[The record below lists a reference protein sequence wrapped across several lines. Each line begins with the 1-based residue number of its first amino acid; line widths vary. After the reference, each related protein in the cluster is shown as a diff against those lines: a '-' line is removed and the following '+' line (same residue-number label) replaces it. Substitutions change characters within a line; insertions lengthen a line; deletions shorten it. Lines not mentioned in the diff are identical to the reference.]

1 MALTSEQNDRRALS
15 DSQLASAV
23 RGVQKHAGHGRRAG
37 RAWRSID
44 TATMWEY
51 GRRTWNWA
59 CVEGLKLIGVPRAVE
74 NLLFHTTATGRRMHR
89 AVWRP
94 LVGACCAAHRA
105 GRLGVRL
112 SFEQIAVML
121 GTSRR
126 TAARVVSEL
135 VAARLLRR
143 DHTYQCDD
151 GGTERVFD
159 VSVYSLGGRLLEHA
173 RGGLEPGEKG
183 SRWAAA
189 SRQRAKKERRERYL
203 GLWKAQRE
211 PRAPGFAAR
220 WLSGAALVVDSFGG
234 SDKVAPTPRKLGAM
248 NKGLPPLVKEQERE
262 GRLQL
267 ATPAP
272 LSATESGET
281 HEQASTPAAGHGRSD
296 GPTFAERY
304 QYSPGL
310 HGWALDGGT

>member
-1 MALTSEQNDRRALS
+1 MALTDDTNRRQLS

-37 RAWRSID
+37 REWRPLD
-44 TATMWEY
+44 TATMREY

-74 NLLFHTTATGRRMHR
+74 NLLFHETPTGRRMHR

-94 LVGACCAAHRA
+94 LVGACCAAYRS

-135 VAARLLRR
+135 VAARILRR
-143 DHTYQCDD
+143 DHTYLCDD

-159 VSVYSLGGRLLEHA
+159 VSVYAVGGRLLEYA

-183 SRWAAA
+183 GRWGAAA
-189 SRQRAKKERRERYL
+189 RQRAKNERRERYK
-203 GLWKAQRE
+203 GLWDAQRE
-211 PRAPGFAAR
+211 TRGPSFAQR
-220 WLSGAALVVDSFGG
+220 WLSGAALVIDSLRG

-248 NKGLPPLVKEQERE
+248 NKGLPPLVKQEKIE

-267 ATPAP
+267 ASPAP

-281 HEQASTPAAGHGRSD
+281 HEQASTPVAGHGRSD
-296 GPTFAERY
+296 GLTFAERY
-304 QYSPGL
+304 RYQAGL